1 MEIKVE
7 KIGLHADVIV
17 AHWGIEH
24 LTPLEAEALARKLQ
38 DAAKEARARNN
49 KPVKFG
55 DV

>member
-7 KIGLHADVIV
+7 KIGLRADVIV

-24 LTPLEAEALARKLQ
+24 LTPLEAEALAQRLR
-38 DAAKEARARNN
+38 DAAKEARNRNN
-49 KPVKFG
+49 PPRKFG